1 LFIIIT
7 EATMAA
13 AARKPTAS
21 KKRKVSDNIPDLLQS
36 SGPPPPEEA
45 KKKSPLFNRPQNFYA
60 PPPVSMTKGELS
72 EWRKEQRRERNR
84 ESAAASRNKTR
95 SRIEELEGEVES
107 WKSMHREM
115 EAKVR
120 CMERHIELLTKLCGP
135 HKAQALQPMTVV
147 SHPNS
152 PPRSDSPPTSHV
164 LSSTLPMPLSVFPHP
179 ATSFSPPLVPDYSP
193 RPHTVHP
200 DPFPPLLSEP
210 KDCAPVEEREAA
222 APTAAA
228 VIHPAEESEEHI
240 TPINSRQA

>member
-1 LFIIIT
+1 
-7 EATMAA
+7 
-13 AARKPTAS
+13 
-21 KKRKVSDNIPDLLQS
+21 
-36 SGPPPPEEA
+36 
-45 KKKSPLFNRPQNFYA
+45 
-60 PPPVSMTKGELS
+60 
-72 EWRKEQRRERNR
+72 
-84 ESAAASRNKTR
+84 
-95 SRIEELEGEVES
+95 
-107 WKSMHREM
+107 MHREM

-120 CMERHIELLTKLCGP
+120 CMERHIELLAKLCGP
-135 HKAQALQPMTVV
+135 HQAQALQPMTVV

-152 PPRSDSPPTSHV
+152 PPRSDSPPTMSPV
-164 LSSTLPMPLSVFPHP
+164 LSSILPLPVFPNP
-179 ATSFSPPLVPDYSP
+179 AASYSPIVPDFSP